1 MAIQER
7 KAPSPSDL
15 KTKPQSFTEEEL
27 KQLRNLKSDLNQ
39 TAISFGQIAI
49 SKIKLEEAE
58 NTLKIQL
65 DNIEKKESSHAKTL
79 SDKYGRGS
87 IDLESGTF
95 TPSK

>member
-15 KTKPQSFTEEEL
+15 KTKPQSFTEEV

-39 TAISFGQIAI
+39 TAISFGQITI

-65 DNIEKKESSHAKTL
+65 DNLEKKESSLAKTL